1 MAEDIRIDE
10 LAKLASTFKR
20 AQELPDVFAATI
32 TQYQLA
38 EDKTGRK
45 CLYLTLQLE
54 DGSRTKIKYTPMHLQ
69 DLVADLARLRIT
81 RLSQL
86 VGRKFIFRRRQY
98 RIGYARHFPTEEVK
112 EK

>member
-10 LAKLASTFKR
+10 LAQLAPKFKR
-20 AQELPDVFAATI
+20 AQELPDVFEAVVTS
-32 TQYQLA
+32 YQLA
-38 EDKTGRK
+38 EDKAGRK
-45 CLYLTLQLE
+45 CLYLTLQLD

-69 DLVADLARLRIT
+69 DLVADLVRLKIT

-86 VGRKFIFRRRQY
+86 VGKKFVFRRRAY
-98 RIGYARHFPTEEVK
+98 RIGYARHFPTEMVV